1 MLFLIEGDLF
11 GLSLP
16 INESETC
23 NCDLWKVTSAK
34 GSRTSLVLAHSTPL
48 SSEVFAECSKT
59 SKCRMTMKIRDWCL
73 PFIGN

>member
-23 NCDLWKVTSAK
+23 NCDLWKVTFAK
-34 GSRTSLVLAHSTPL
+34 GTSLVLAHSTPL
-48 SSEVFAECSKT
+48 SAEVFAECSKT
-59 SKCRMTMKIRDWCL
+59 SKCRMNMKVRDWCL

>member
-23 NCDLWKVTSAK
+23 K
-34 GSRTSLVLAHSTPL
+34 
-48 SSEVFAECSKT
+48 
-59 SKCRMTMKIRDWCL
+59 KITVIC
-73 PFIGN
+73 GK